1 MAVPALRAQILTM
14 ARDWFAEAFGAAVAD
29 IRREIVE
36 IGWFSRA
43 ERPQS
48 PSQFYGHD
56 KDDSAER
63 TRGAPE
69 QEHGIDR

>member
-1 MAVPALRAQILTM
+1 MRAPVLTV
-14 ARDWFAEAFGAAVAD
+14 ARDWFVEAFGAAVAD

-36 IGWFSRA
+36 VGWFGRA

-56 KDDSAER
+56 KDDPAER
-63 TRGAPE
+63 APKAPE

>member
-1 MAVPALRAQILTM
+1 MRASVLTV
-14 ARDWFAEAFGAAVAD
+14 ARDWFAEAFGAAAAD
-29 IRREIVE
+29 IRRELVE
-36 IGWFSRA
+36 VGWFGRA

-56 KDDSAER
+56 KDDAAER
-63 TRGAPE
+63 TPNAPE

>member
-1 MAVPALRAQILTM
+1 MRAPVLTV

-36 IGWFSRA
+36 IGWFERA
-43 ERPQS
+43 EKPQS

-56 KDDSAER
+56 EDDPAER
-63 TRGAPE
+63 APNAPE

>member
-1 MAVPALRAQILTM
+1 LRAPVLTV

-36 IGWFSRA
+36 VGWFGRA
-43 ERPQS
+43 ERPHS

-56 KDDSAER
+56 KDDTAER
-63 TRGAPE
+63 TRDAPE